1 MLRKFVLSVLVLV
14 IKLTGFLVMYLQVN
28 YFIFRVLDMKGKKKV
43 I

>member
-28 YFIFRVLDMKGKKKV
+28 YFIFQVLDMKGKKKV